1 MNLKETLRYME
12 SQLLNEGVVGDYN
25 SFKKKGLDDDTIYKL
40 LSKKYVA
47 TEEQIKQE
55 IQTKQQQQKEF
66 NQNQKTINDA
76 KDTDRDNSSE
86 VIDNLNLKNAMKQ
99 NTIKELNTQSGKL
112 FQYYQTISS
121 GEELKQKIDSFD
133 KLLFVNN
140 DYKFLS
146 KFNDEVFGNET
157 NKNSQSIVHTFN
169 DCDFEQINGFLYQT
183 SYAKITISESSNR
196 IDLGFTIGINK
207 CIHYKIN

>member
-66 NQNQKTINDA
+66 
-76 KDTDRDNSSE
+76 
-86 VIDNLNLKNAMKQ
+86 
-99 NTIKELNTQSGKL
+99 
-112 FQYYQTISS
+112 QY
-121 GEELKQKIDSFD
+121 
-133 KLLFVNN
+133 
-140 DYKFLS
+140 
-146 KFNDEVFGNET
+146 
-157 NKNSQSIVHTFN
+157 
-169 DCDFEQINGFLYQT
+169 
-183 SYAKITISESSNR
+183 
-196 IDLGFTIGINK
+196 
-207 CIHYKIN
+207 